1 MSSGTN
7 GRLLT
12 KPLDGSK
19 AKNHANAATTV
30 TMPYGI
36 STAVRTSPRPKIA
49 RCMTSA
55 TTMPM
60 TSSIATETTAMN
72 VVLNTPCHHKSDVRT
87 AL

>member
-1 MSSGTN
+1 MS

-12 KPLDGSK
+12 KPLLGSN

-30 TMPYGI
+30 TIPYGI
-36 STAVRTSPRPKIA
+36 STAVRTSPRPNSA

-55 TTMPM
+55 RTMPS
-60 TSSIATETTAMN
+60 TSSMATEMTVTS
-72 VVLNTPCHHKSDVRT
+72 VVLKTSCHHSGEVST